1 MFIVASVCDCVIASH
16 PVVALTSREIPILL
30 AYLLPFNIKM
40 PAKGHIAL

>member
-16 PVVALTSREIPILL
+16 PVVALTSRKIPILL